1 MVRIDGTEIK
11 GLSLKYNGKILTL
24 SGMNLGM
31 TLTKLAQILSGEPVI
46 ELVENDSV
54 RAIYQGMQLQTLT
67 LETLGG
73 VPVITAGMVAKP
85 IDVPESG
92 GTDESVIKELKEVRE
107 MARVALDA
115 VMAIEEGMA
124 DV

>member
-1 MVRIDGTEIK
+1 MVRINGAEIK
-11 GLSLKYNGKILTL
+11 GLSLKYNGTILTL

-46 ELVENDSV
+46 ELVEDGSV
-54 RAIYQGMQLQTLT
+54 RAIYQGMQLRTLT
-67 LETLGG
+67 METLGG

-85 IDVPESG
+85 IDVPESD
-92 GTDESVIKELKEVRE
+92 GTDDSVAKELKEIRE

>member
-1 MVRIDGTEIK
+1 MVRINGTEIK
-11 GLSLKYNGKILTL
+11 GLSLKYNGTILTL
-24 SGMNLGM
+24 TGMNLGM
-31 TLTKLAQILSGEPVI
+31 TLTKFAQILSDEPKI
-46 ELVENDSV
+46 ELVENGSV
-54 RAIYQGMQLQTLT
+54 RAIYQSMQMRTLT
-67 LETLGG
+67 METLGG
-73 VPVITAGMVAKP
+73 VPVITVSMVAKP
-85 IDVPESG
+85 VDVPESG

>member
-1 MVRIDGTEIK
+1 MVRINGAEIK
-11 GLSLKYNGKILTL
+11 GLSLKYNGTILTL
-24 SGMNLGM
+24 TGMNLGM
-31 TLTKLAQILSGEPVI
+31 TLTKLAQILSDDPMI
-46 ELVENDSV
+46 EKVEDGSV
-54 RAIYQGMQLQTLT
+54 KGIYQSMQIRSLT
-67 LETLGG
+67 METLGG
-73 VPVITAGMVAKP
+73 VPVITVSMVAKP

-92 GTDESVIKELKEVRE
+92 GTDESVAKELKEIRD

>member
-1 MVRIDGTEIK
+1 MVRINGTEIK
-11 GLSLKYNGKILTL
+11 GLSLKYNGTILTL

-31 TLTKLAQILSGEPVI
+31 TLTKLAQILSDDPMI
-46 ELVENDSV
+46 EKVEDGSV
-54 RAIYQGMQLQTLT
+54 KGIYQSMQMRSLT
-67 LETLGG
+67 METLGG
-73 VPVITAGMVAKP
+73 VPVITVSMVAKP
-85 IDVPESG
+85 INVPESG
-92 GTDESVIKELKEVRE
+92 GTDESVVKELKEIRE